1 MTVTAQAADCAG
13 AEDDE
18 DDVMADQEAV
28 LHEAAPVAAAQAAE
42 QHAEQLM
49 QQLQEAGSATPQR
62 TFSFSA
68 KLESTLLS
76 GQVMDSHPWCSYM

>member
-1 MTVTAQAADCAG
+1 MV
-13 AEDDE
+13 
-18 DDVMADQEAV
+18 DQEAV
-28 LHEAAPVAAAQAAE
+28 SDEAAPVTAAQAAE

-68 KLESTLLS
+68 KLDSTLLS
-76 GQVMDSHPWCSYM
+76 GQVMHSHSWCCNV